1 MCIIL
6 VLLFTYLYQ
15 MSGIFWLQEILWHLN
30 HTEDIEKQVV
40 TPKALGYRVP
50 MLEHEHF
57 GEQPWDLIDS

>member
-1 MCIIL
+1 
-6 VLLFTYLYQ
+6 